1 MCDVLRN
8 KQLGDYF
15 VSGIKIILNLV
26 ARSTFSDADAH

>member
-8 KQLGDYF
+8 KQLADFF

-26 ARSTFSDADAH
+26 ARNTFSDADSH